1 MAPHRGP
8 GSTTE
13 YHAADEEGVLRP
25 DSPLN
30 LLPLVLYAAAVVV
43 YAIHFA
49 NRQSS
54 VGRAATTLLLLG
66 VLAHTFVIGMQTM
79 EVRHVPFSNTSTAV
93 SSFVWLLALSY
104 LYLEVTTDE
113 RAMGVFILPI
123 VVGLLTI
130 SVIYPGV
137 DYRDPV
143 LDSPWFWVHVTSLLF
158 AYATFALAAMLGLTY
173 VLQFKEIKKKHLGYF
188 YTRLPALHVLDAMNS
203 RAVLVGWLFLTIG
216 VIVGVVWTA
225 QARIIAPENSNL
237 QAMSLQDPKVLIAV
251 LTWAVYSFSMVARKT
266 LGWTGRRAA
275 WLSALG
281 FVMVLLNLLPVSY
294 FVTTSHT
301 FQ

>member
-1 MAPHRGP
+1 
-8 GSTTE
+8 
-13 YHAADEEGVLRP
+13 
-25 DSPLN
+25 LN
-30 LLPLVLYAAAVVV
+30 FLPLSLYAVAVVV

-49 NRQSS
+49 KRQVS

-113 RAMGVFILPI
+113 RAMGVFIVPI
-123 VVGLLTI
+123 LVGLQTI
-130 SVIYPGV
+130 PAFNPGI
-137 DYRDPV
+137 DIRDPV

-188 YTRLPALHVLDAMNS
+188 YERLPSLHVLDAMNS
-203 RAVLVGWLFLTIG
+203 RAVAVGWLFLTIG
-216 VIVGVVWTA
+216 VVVGVVWAA
-225 QARIIAPENSNL
+225 QALALSPNNSNL
-237 QAMSLQDPKVLIAV
+237 RAMSLQDPKIFIAV
-251 LTWAVYSFSMVARKT
+251 LTWAVYSFAMFARKT
-266 LGWTGRRAA
+266 LGWSGRRAA
-275 WLSALG
+275 WLSAVG
-281 FVMVLLNLLPVSY
+281 FVIVLLNFLPVSY

>member
-1 MAPHRGP
+1 
-8 GSTTE
+8 
-13 YHAADEEGVLRP
+13 
-25 DSPLN
+25 LN
-30 LLPLVLYAAAVVV
+30 FLPLSLYAAAVVV

-49 NRQSS
+49 KRQVS

-66 VLAHTFVIGMQTM
+66 VLTHTFVIGMQTM

-93 SSFVWLLALSY
+93 SSFVWMLALSY

-113 RAMGVFILPI
+113 RAMGVFIVPI
-123 VVGLLTI
+123 LVGLQTI
-130 SVIYPGV
+130 PAFNPGI

-188 YTRLPALHVLDAMNS
+188 YERLPSLHVLDAMNS
-203 RAVLVGWLFLTIG
+203 RAVAVGWLFLTIG
-216 VIVGVVWTA
+216 VVVGVVWAA
-225 QARIIAPENSNL
+225 QALALSPNNSNL
-237 QAMSLQDPKVLIAV
+237 RAMSLQDPKIFIAV
-251 LTWAVYSFSMVARKT
+251 LTWAVYSFAMFARKT

-275 WLSALG
+275 WLSAVG
-281 FVMVLLNLLPVSY
+281 FVIVLLNFLPVSY